1 MTKGEAPNESKKSG
15 TMEVSRA
22 LLVEPET
29 AMAISRDWL
38 LRRDA
43 WEGDSSS
50 VVVSPAVSGIV
61 HKNGA
66 RVNMGK

>member
-1 MTKGEAPNESKKSG
+1 
-15 TMEVSRA
+15 MEVSRA

-29 AMAISRDWL
+29 AMAINRDWL

-43 WEGDSSS
+43 WEGDRSS
-50 VVVSPAVSGIV
+50 VVVSPAVSGMV
-61 HKNGA
+61 QKNGA

>member
-38 LRRDA
+38 LWCDP
-43 WEGDSSS
+43 WEGDCSSI
-50 VVVSPAVSGIV
+50 VVSPAVSGV
-61 HKNGA
+61 VQKNGA
-66 RVNMGK
+66 RVNLGK